1 MPMVTLTLINKLSFF
16 FFYTNQTLPLI
27 SSFFLGWTSF
37 MDLSKNEKQIL
48 RVPKLEGFGE
58 TNLKSIV
65 EIQMGST
72 TAAATTTTI
81 NNFVPKLDF
90 LDLNKETRSIG
101 IELAEP
107 SKEAVDCDRSKT
119 TATTHTIGQRS
130 SIYRGVTRYSH

>member
-1 MPMVTLTLINKLSFF
+1 
-16 FFYTNQTLPLI
+16 
-27 SSFFLGWTSF
+27 

-72 TAAATTTTI
+72 TTITTAAV